1 MSVTL
6 LQVDYVTRKKIHLM
20 HFDNSVC
27 LLFFLKLLF
36 KLPSKGHVKIFDV
49 THTLLFMTVLFYFL
63 IFVHSGGPLLFFHS
77 IETLISPEVFA
88 EVLCDDLDLPAAAFV
103 PAVVQAI
110 RQQIKQFD
118 SDSEISLD
126 KQTDQRVIIKVGCLE
141 VLDNSLL
148 LKLIIHVFVLGEFM
162 KMA

>member
-1 MSVTL
+1 
-6 LQVDYVTRKKIHLM
+6 
-20 HFDNSVC
+20 
-27 LLFFLKLLF
+27 
-36 KLPSKGHVKIFDV
+36 
-49 THTLLFMTVLFYFL
+49 MTVLFYFL
-63 IFVHSGGPLLFFHS
+63 SFVHSGGPLLFFHS

-148 LKLIIHVFVLGEFM
+148 LKLIAFDVRRTLRNLWGSCGRWDTC
-162 KMA
+162 ACQA

>member
-1 MSVTL
+1 MV
-6 LQVDYVTRKKIHLM
+6 
-20 HFDNSVC
+20 
-27 LLFFLKLLF
+27 FLKLLF
-36 KLPSKGHVKIFDV
+36 KLPSKGHVEIFDV
-49 THTLLFMTVLFYFL
+49 THTLLFMTVL
-63 IFVHSGGPLLFFHS
+63 LLFDFCS
-77 IETLISPEVFA
+77 LRWPFVVFYSLETLISPEVFA

-148 LKLIIHVFVLGEFM
+148 LKLIIHVFVL
-162 KMA
+162 

>member
-1 MSVTL
+1 M
-6 LQVDYVTRKKIHLM
+6 
-20 HFDNSVC
+20 
-27 LLFFLKLLF
+27 
-36 KLPSKGHVKIFDV
+36 
-49 THTLLFMTVLFYFL
+49 
-63 IFVHSGGPLLFFHS
+63 LFFHS

-148 LKLIIHVFVLGEFM
+148 LKLIIHVFVLGEYV

>member
-1 MSVTL
+1 M
-6 LQVDYVTRKKIHLM
+6 
-20 HFDNSVC
+20 
-27 LLFFLKLLF
+27 
-36 KLPSKGHVKIFDV
+36 
-49 THTLLFMTVLFYFL
+49 
-63 IFVHSGGPLLFFHS
+63 LFFHS
-77 IETLISPEVFA
+77 LETLISPEVFA

-148 LKLIIHVFVLGEFM
+148 LKLIIHVHHQLSTCFIFKCRQYSFVCNVLNQSSQ
-162 KMA
+162 KYNLLALCT

>member
-1 MSVTL
+1 M
-6 LQVDYVTRKKIHLM
+6 
-20 HFDNSVC
+20 
-27 LLFFLKLLF
+27 
-36 KLPSKGHVKIFDV
+36 
-49 THTLLFMTVLFYFL
+49 
-63 IFVHSGGPLLFFHS
+63 LFFHS
-77 IETLISPEVFA
+77 LETLISPEVFA

-148 LKLIIHVFVLGEFM
+148 LKLIIHVFVLGEYM
-162 KMA
+162 KWPNCCYMPFVFFLTITAAIKSWKFPLHSVLRSVSYRKNCS

>member
-1 MSVTL
+1 M
-6 LQVDYVTRKKIHLM
+6 
-20 HFDNSVC
+20 
-27 LLFFLKLLF
+27 
-36 KLPSKGHVKIFDV
+36 
-49 THTLLFMTVLFYFL
+49 
-63 IFVHSGGPLLFFHS
+63 
-77 IETLISPEVFA
+77 
-88 EVLCDDLDLPAAAFV
+88 

-148 LKLIIHVFVLGEFM
+148 LKLIIHVFVLGEYM

>member
-1 MSVTL
+1 MAL
-6 LQVDYVTRKKIHLM
+6 
-20 HFDNSVC
+20 C
-27 LLFFLKLLF
+27 C
-36 KLPSKGHVKIFDV
+36 
-49 THTLLFMTVLFYFL
+49 
-63 IFVHSGGPLLFFHS
+63 FFHS

-118 SDSEISLD
+118 SDSEISLE